1 MHIHILGICGTF
13 MGSLAVLAKDLGFKV
28 TGSDLNAYPPISDQL
43 ADLNIEVIPNYDIE
57 QLRLKPDLSVIG
69 NVMSRGMPIIEEILR
84 QDLAYTSGPLWLKEN
99 VLTNKKVIAISGTH
113 GKTTTASLI
122 TFLLKEME
130 VDPGFLIG
138 GVSEDLKRSSN
149 IGRDPIFIIEADEYD
164 TAFFDKRSKFIHY
177 KPDVLLIN
185 NIEFDHADIFKDI
198 DQIIWQFH
206 QLLRTL
212 SPNTKIIANRD
223 DHNIQQLFK
232 MGVWSGIDY
241 FSSKMDQ
248 KTKWAY
254 IENDLGQYNLFCNDE
269 KIDQMQL
276 KLLGKHNMMNLTASI
291 AVLSNL
297 ELDPKNLIASAKK
310 FTGVKRRLEYLG
322 QFSKIDLFDD
332 FAHHPTSIKASIAA
346 VKSTLDSSSLYAVV
360 ELASNTMR
368 KGSLKSE
375 LKQSFVDVDYA
386 WILDSGNIQWDIKEE
401 FAEIQNV
408 SILKTLGD
416 LPDQIQSKI
425 KPGDSLIIMTNSDSK
440 RIINILEKG

>member
-1 MHIHILGICGTF
+1 
-13 MGSLAVLAKDLGFKV
+13 
-28 TGSDLNAYPPISDQL
+28 
-43 ADLNIEVIPNYDIE
+43 
-57 QLRLKPDLSVIG
+57 
-69 NVMSRGMPIIEEILR
+69 
-84 QDLAYTSGPLWLKEN
+84 
-99 VLTNKKVIAISGTH
+99 
-113 GKTTTASLI
+113 
-122 TFLLKEME
+122 
-130 VDPGFLIG
+130 
-138 GVSEDLKRSSN
+138 
-149 IGRDPIFIIEADEYD
+149 
-164 TAFFDKRSKFIHY
+164 
-177 KPDVLLIN
+177 
-185 NIEFDHADIFKDI
+185 
-198 DQIIWQFH
+198 
-206 QLLRTL
+206 
-212 SPNTKIIANRD
+212 
-223 DHNIQQLFK
+223 
-232 MGVWSGIDY
+232 
-241 FSSKMDQ
+241 
-248 KTKWAY
+248 
-254 IENDLGQYNLFCNDE
+254 
-269 KIDQMQL
+269 
-276 KLLGKHNMMNLTASI
+276 MNLTASI

-297 ELDPKNLIASAKK
+297 ELDPKDLIASAKK